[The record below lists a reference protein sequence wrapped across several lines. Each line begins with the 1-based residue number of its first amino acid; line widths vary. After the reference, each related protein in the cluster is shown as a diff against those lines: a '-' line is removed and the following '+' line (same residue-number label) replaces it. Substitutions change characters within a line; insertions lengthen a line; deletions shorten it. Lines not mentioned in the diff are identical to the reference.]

1 MFNGLHRA
9 SLPPSVN
16 YVIFADRCFAAV
28 FQSLAVALVHSRLD
42 YGNGALV
49 RILCSAYLLHRVRSV
64 LNAAARMISHRGRSD
79 HLTSLQ

>member
-49 RILCSAYLLHRVRSV
+49 RNAVR
-64 LNAAARMISHRGRSD
+64 IYCTEYD
-79 HLTSLQ
+79 QF